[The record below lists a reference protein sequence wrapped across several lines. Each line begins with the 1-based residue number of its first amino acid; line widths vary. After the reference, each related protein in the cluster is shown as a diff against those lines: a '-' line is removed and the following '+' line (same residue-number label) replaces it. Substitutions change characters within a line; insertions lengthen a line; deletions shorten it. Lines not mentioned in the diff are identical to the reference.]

1 MRRLG
6 LLAVAVTIL
15 GVAIFAGASISRWY
29 FTRELGACESALRAS
44 GVALTLDELN
54 TLYDSVCSANE
65 AASLYKMAFAEVDEC
80 ASSLAEN
87 IQPETVPWLTDV
99 DLGILHAAL
108 SPNRRALE
116 LLREATRFP
125 CARFSLEDVNLTLA
139 PYQPNN
145 LDAWPMRQLRH
156 TPRLWS
162 LAAMEALASGDSAL
176 AMTYVEAMIVLAR
189 QIALVP
195 SSDAIWVCRACLDS
209 AERLLVTGM
218 RHGLW
223 TFDDLQQAVSIL
235 TDCNMVLHNA
245 NWGRD
250 NVAIIMSQGP
260 PVPAMR
266 MMGEE
271 ALAELLSLDRDDAT
285 AIGAVIGPLVD
296 LLGATLN
303 YARYD
308 LYVTVPFMRAE
319 LACARVPRALS
330 YRESHPRIEEAAKL
344 FPIATA
350 TSLLWGIRYRLIAE
364 GRLLQAACVIERGRL
379 EGGGYPTS
387 LDNQVTSEAAL
398 VLTDPFDGARL
409 RYRTER
415 EGFVV
420 YSVGENLTDDGGK
433 TWSQDYRELRD
444 DITLDLS
451 R

>member
-15 GVAIFAGASISRWY
+15 GVAILAGASISRWY

-80 ASSLAEN
+80 ARSFAAN
-87 IQPETVPWLTDV
+87 IQPDTVPWLTDV
-99 DLGILHAAL
+99 DLGILRSAL
-108 SPNRRALE
+108 GPNRRALE

-125 CARFSLEDVNLTLA
+125 CARFSLEDVSLA
-139 PYQPNN
+139 LATNRPID
-145 LDAWPMRQLRH
+145 LDVWPMRQLRH
-156 TPRLWS
+156 TPQLWS

-195 SSDAIWVCRACLDS
+195 SSDAIWVCHACLDS
-209 AERLLVTGM
+209 AKTLLVTGM

-223 TFDDLQQAVSIL
+223 TFADLQQAVSML
-235 TDCNMVLHNA
+235 ADCNLLLPNA
-245 NWGRD
+245 NWDRD
-250 NVAIIMSQGP
+250 YVATIMSQGP

-271 ALAELLSLDRDDAT
+271 ALTELLSLERDDAS
-285 AIGAVIGPLVD
+285 ALGSVIGPLVD

-308 LYVTVPFMRAE
+308 LHVSVPFMRAE
-319 LACARVPRALS
+319 LACARVPRNLS
-330 YRESHPRIEEAAKL
+330 FKESHPRIEKAAKL
-344 FPIATA
+344 CTMETTA
-350 TSLLWGIRYRLIAE
+350 ILLWGMRYRLIAE
-364 GRLLQAACVIERGRL
+364 GRLLQAACVIECARL
-379 EGGGYPTS
+379 EGAEYPTN
-387 LDNQVTSEAAL
+387 LDNLVAREPAL
-398 VLTDPFDGARL
+398 VFTDPFDGAQL

-420 YSVGENLTDDGGK
+420 YSVGENLKDDGGK
-433 TWSQDYRELRD
+433 TWSQEYRELRE